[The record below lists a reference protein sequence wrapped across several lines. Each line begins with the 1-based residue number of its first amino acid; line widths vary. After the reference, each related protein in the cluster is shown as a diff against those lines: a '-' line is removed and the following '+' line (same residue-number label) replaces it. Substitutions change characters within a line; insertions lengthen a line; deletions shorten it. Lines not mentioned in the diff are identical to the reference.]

1 VYASGNRDK
10 AYFPPGDEV
19 VLDGAGARK
28 HLAFGRGEHS
38 CLGNLLARLEAR
50 VGIDTLL
57 SRLDDLRLVGRP
69 DDVPWLPNFVLHG
82 IQELHLTFR
91 AL

>member
-1 VYASGNRDK
+1 
-10 AYFPPGDEV
+10 V
-19 VLDGAGARK
+19 VLEGADSRR

-38 CLGNLLARLEAR
+38 CLGSLLARLEAR

-69 DDVPWLPNFVLHG
+69 EDVPWQPNFVLHG
-82 IQELHLTFR
+82 IRELHLTFR
-91 AL
+91 AG